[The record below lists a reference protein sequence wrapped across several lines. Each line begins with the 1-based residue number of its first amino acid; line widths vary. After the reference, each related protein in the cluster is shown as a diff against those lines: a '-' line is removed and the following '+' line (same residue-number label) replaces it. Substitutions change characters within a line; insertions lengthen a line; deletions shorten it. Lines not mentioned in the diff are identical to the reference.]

1 VLTKSSPPLGTRII
15 LSGSQFGCLFVVP
28 AFFRDEELGSEEED
42 LSDEEEE
49 EKQEK
54 VDEKQ
59 ASEVHVNTNENKR
72 DDGSEDNDYE
82 DNSEMS
88 DEEESE
94 NHEDS
99 VAEVNTEDEN
109 KKQELLD
116 KYKNLS
122 GKKHLNSNFHLKGR
136 EVVCTE
142 ILLYRRMQPTWREK
156 VSAEVGG
163 RVLLI
168 SK

>member
-1 VLTKSSPPLGTRII
+1 M
-15 LSGSQFGCLFVVP
+15 SGSQFGCLFVCCSCL
-28 AFFRDEELGSEEED
+28 FRDEELGSEEED

-54 VDEKQ
+54 VDDKQ

-72 DDGSEDNDYE
+72 EDDSEDNDYE
-82 DNSEMS
+82 DDSEMP
-88 DEEESE
+88 DEKGSE

-99 VAEVNTEDEN
+99 VAKVNTEDEN

-122 GKKHLNSNFHLKGR
+122 GKKHLNSNFYLKGR
-136 EVVCTE
+136 EVARME
-142 ILLYRRMQPTWREK
+142 ILLHHRMQPTWRER
-156 VSAEVGG
+156 VSRRSWRKSV
-163 RVLLI
+163 I

>member
-1 VLTKSSPPLGTRII
+1 

-49 EKQEK
+49 EKQEN
-54 VDEKQ
+54 VDDKQ

-72 DDGSEDNDYE
+72 EDGSEDNDYE
-82 DNSEMS
+82 DDSEMS
-88 DEEESE
+88 DEEGSE
-94 NHEDS
+94 NHVDS
-99 VAEVNTEDEN
+99 LAEVNTEDEN

-122 GKKHLNSNFHLKGR
+122 GEKHLNSHFHLKGR

-142 ILLYRRMQPTWREK
+142 ILLYRRMQPQKLE
-156 VSAEVGG
+156 EEYY
-163 RVLLI
+163 
-168 SK
+168 

>member
-1 VLTKSSPPLGTRII
+1 MGTRII

>member
-1 VLTKSSPPLGTRII
+1 MEVNSVV
-15 LSGSQFGCLFVVP
+15 CLFVVP

-49 EKQEK
+49 DKQEK
-54 VDEKQ
+54 VDDKQ

-72 DDGSEDNDYE
+72 EDESEDNDYE
-82 DNSEMS
+82 DDSELP
-88 DEEESE
+88 DEEGSE

-122 GKKHLNSNFHLKGR
+122 GKKHLNSNFYLKGR
-136 EVVCTE
+136 EVARME
-142 ILLYRRMQPTWREK
+142 ILLYHRMQPTWRER
-156 VSAEVGG
+156 VSRRSWRKSV
-163 RVLLI
+163 I

>member
-1 VLTKSSPPLGTRII
+1 MGTKIV
-15 LSGSQFGCLFVVP
+15 LSGGQFGCLFVVP

-49 EKQEK
+49 DKQEK
-54 VDEKQ
+54 VDDKQ

-72 DDGSEDNDYE
+72 EDDSEDNDYE
-82 DNSEMS
+82 DDSEMS
-88 DEEESE
+88 DEEGSE

-122 GKKHLNSNFHLKGR
+122 GKKHLNNNFNLKGR
-136 EVVCTE
+136 DVAHTE
-142 ILLYRRMQPTWREK
+142 ILLYHRM
-156 VSAEVGG
+156 
-163 RVLLI
+163 
-168 SK
+168 